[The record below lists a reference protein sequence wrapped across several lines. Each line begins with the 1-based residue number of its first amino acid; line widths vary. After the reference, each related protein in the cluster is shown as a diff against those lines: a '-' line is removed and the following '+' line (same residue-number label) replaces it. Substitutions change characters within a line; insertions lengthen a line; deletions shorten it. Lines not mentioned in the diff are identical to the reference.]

1 MIVAGTR
8 PHLLFGFES
17 AKSSIISKIRR
28 TRYASKAGN
37 VALGEALYF
46 YRRRILRK
54 GRRFSGKLIVVLASV
69 DSNSGRSVSNQV
81 SYLTAKGVTFLPVM
95 VGYDVSQAFWKSRAT
110 AGKYVWVPKFSSL
123 QFVVD
128 AFIHMHIRW
137 KMKMTMSSVLKCPK
151 PVRYKTPCKHGFRKT
166 MEIGFVKTLNKCNP
180 ITKVI
185 KRKSCGCEK
194 SQCFA
199 SQAMELI
206 LVMQASQDLGE
217 LHFGYEKQFIISMIQ
232 KMKIGAK
239 SVRVSVV
246 LFSSRASLAFRL
258 TEYHSQSSVITAIKG
273 LKLMTGKHRAIGD
286 ALLLVREQ
294 VLTDSAE
301 QSAKMLIVIT
311 SGDSNYGR
319 SVEVE
324 SNRLQ
329 EMSVSILVIGV
340 GADVNDASLQV
351 ISTVYIHIRTWI
363 KLKYAYKYVLR
374 MRISFVAQ
382 PAVHGALKIRCPKY
396 RRVLVSKC
404 VAGYKKRI
412 VKFYKMVRNT
422 CMPFKQ
428 VHKVRC
434 TNPPVCKEGTKVHI
448 GKCNPKTRLRVV
460 TRVHTSKIHDCSHKK
475 CVWRCSKRLVRRKQP
490 CRKIRCIKRRLM
502 IEKRCR
508 KSGFRRIFW
517 GFYSTTRG
525 SCKRVRIKVIR
536 KVPCSGCSK
545 HQIRIFHIT
554 VGRKCTGGSK
564 AIYSSFYASHKGRC
578 SYQRLHVT
586 KRRCVLKKRCPRKA
600 RIQIE
605 TQCLRKGSRYR
616 GVYWTYLTR
625 LQPAG
630 PCVRVHGK
638 LVRLIPCGGCTT
650 KQRSYQHVTTGKA
663 CKSGFITS
671 FVTVYQGEES
681 RRCHKT
687 RVVIRKRN
695 CKSCKKDTTKTT
707 PCIRG
712 YRRTIRIHFTVKGS
726 KCVPHKTLIKKV
738 KCGEEKHGC
747 KPPRKVHTRCS
758 AGHKYSYTTTYYYKK
773 KKVCTGLV
781 VPPSRT
787 CSKVADLVFVL
798 DSSTSIHDADF
809 AKESRFVQHIVR
821 RMGVSPTGVRVAVV
835 TYSTRPKLVFN
846 LDKYKTKSQVLAAMS
861 KLPRDEG
868 ITMTYAA
875 IDLVNSDIYPKR
887 RAGVP
892 FIVVV
897 ITDGKSTMGDP
908 VASAKVL
915 KKKGARFVSVGIY
928 NPDPSVTDKINPAEL
943 KGISSKGRFWRAGNF
958 NKLDS
963 IVSSVVREVCT
974 DMGKSKSKS
983 GGKRV
988 CKIICVKK
996 RKISAKKICR
1006 KDCSSRTLIR
1016 HCKKHR
1022 AYRVFTRVTYRWN
1035 GKKCVPKSRKVI
1047 KKIRCPPRTCPKA
1060 KIIRKE
1066 CKPGRAKSVT
1076 THIFYTSRVKCTMS
1090 LPPRCTQHCIKKVK
1104 RSAVPCKKIKCKGD
1118 KDHVTKCGGS
1128 RRYRVVV
1135 TIKYIQVKG
1144 VCKRRKTTKRY
1155 PCPVKCPKTQTI
1167 IRPCKKGRKFSVK
1180 SIISYTVRRACVH
1193 KGKCTVKCVRRVLR
1207 SRKRCKTRPPDRR
1220 CKQPPPFW
1228 TKCRKHSAYKYQIKA
1243 LYRNVRGTCVIYKRE
1258 TIARLLC
1265 PPRKC
1270 PKTRV
1275 TKTKCTKGVRH
1286 KVTTTIFYSGK
1297 IVCSKKK
1304 PIVCRQVCT
1313 KRVTKSGVPC
1323 FHIVCDE
1330 AKKVKLTKCG
1340 GKRRYRSVITT
1351 WNTRVGKKCRKHRT
1365 VKHYPCPVVCPKR
1378 SKTIKRTS
1386 CGKGRKYRT
1395 LTIAT
1400 STVKKRCSGR
1410 ICTLHCIRKLIHS
1423 RVLCPKPPHRC
1434 RKPRKVHVRCS
1445 KKNSHSYIITYYYV
1459 KKRVCHRA
1467 LKSGKARR
1475 CKIVCVKKHKRSAR
1489 KPCKKRKCR
1498 YQLSYHTTKCVHN
1511 FRTITTKYR
1520 TRVHGRCV
1528 WRRKSVRRVRCS
1540 GCSSH
1545 QIHYHKTT
1553 VGSKC
1558 KAGRTQTFLNFYESR
1573 KYKTG
1578 WVCHK
1583 KKVQVSIIKCKCNRK
1598 PLLLLDKKCRKGYR
1612 KLTKVVFIDRGGKC
1626 IRKQTVT
1633 KKKCKIIKIHCDPAM
1648 IVKKCT
1654 KHAAYRLFLQIS
1666 YRLVDGKCRKH
1677 RTRIVKKQ
1685 PCPPRRCPKAKT
1697 IRTKCKPGVVKRV
1710 TTHIFYTSHVRCTKS
1725 KRPRCTQHC
1734 IKKVKRS
1741 AVPCKKI
1748 KCKKDK
1754 DHVTKCGGSRRYRV
1768 VVTIKYTEVK
1778 GICKKHKTTKRY
1790 PCPIKCP
1797 KTQVIRKPCSKGKS
1811 HSLFEVKSII
1821 SYTVRR
1827 SCVHKGKCTAKCVRH
1842 VVSKKKPC
1850 PPVPTP
1856 CKVKAVLKRCK
1867 KHSAY
1872 KYLIEVYY
1880 KRIRGRCVP
1889 LKRITKK
1896 RLPCRGHAKCAF
1908 DAQPDTCKSSKGK
1921 AHCKTICVKKRKIS
1935 AKKICRKDCS
1945 SRTLIRHCK
1954 KHRAYRVFTRVTY
1967 RWNGKKCVPKS
1978 RKVIK
1983 KIRCPPRTCP
1993 KAKIIRKECKPGRAK
2008 SVTTHIFYTSRVKC
2022 TMSLPPRCT
2031 QHCIKKVKR
2040 SAVPCKKIKC
2050 KGDKDHVTKCGGSRR
2065 YRVVVTIK
2073 YIQVKGV
2080 CKRRKTTKRYPC
2092 PVKCPK
2098 TQTIIRP
2105 CKKGRKFSVKSIIS
2119 YTVRRA
2125 CVHKGKCTVK
2135 CVRRVLRSRKRCKTR
2150 PPDRRCKQPPPFWTK
2165 CRKHSAY
2172 KYQIKALYRNV
2183 RGTCVIY
2190 KRETI
2195 ARLLCPPRK
2204 CPKTRVTKTK
2214 CTKGVRHKV
2223 TTTIFYSGK
2232 IVCSKKKP
2240 IVCRQVCTKRVTKSG
2255 VPCFHIVCDEAKKV
2269 KLTKCGGKRR
2279 YRSVITTWNT
2289 RVGKKCR
2296 KHRTVKHYPCPVVC
2310 PKRSKTI
2317 KRTSC
2322 GKGRKYRTLTI
2333 ATSTV
2338 KKRCSGRICT
2348 LHCIRKL
2355 IHSRVFVSEAATSL
2369 QEAAQGARPM
2379 LEEELT
2385 LVHHHLLLR
2394 EEASVSPCFEVWKS
2408 APLQDC
2414 VREEAQAVSQE
2425 AVCKKRKC
2433 RYQLSYHTT
2442 KCVHNFRTIT
2452 TKYRTRV
2459 HGRCV
2464 WRRKSVRRVRCS
2476 GCSSHQIHYHKT
2488 TVGSKCK
2495 AGRTQTFLN
2504 FYESR
2509 KYKTGWVCH
2518 KKKVQVSIIKC
2529 KCNRKPLLL
2538 LDKKCRKGYRKLTK
2552 VVFIDRGGK
2561 CIRKQTV
2568 TKKKCK
2574 IIKIHCDPAM
2584 IVKKCTKHAAY
2595 RLFLQISYRL
2605 VDGKCRK
2612 HRTRIVKK
2620 QPCPPRRC
2628 PKAKTIR
2635 TKCKPGVVKRVT
2647 THIFYTS
2654 HVRCTKSKR
2663 PRCTQH
2669 CIKKVKR
2676 SAVPCKKIKCK
2687 KDKDHVTKCG
2697 GSRRYRVVVT
2707 IKYTEVKG
2715 ICKKHKTTKRYPC
2728 PIKCPK
2734 TQVIRKPC
2742 SKGKS
2747 HSLFEVK
2754 SIISY

>member
-1 MIVAGTR
+1 MPSTATKCSRAVLLLALCIAVAVAATDDATEQTPEQMLENMNDAIEVPDSIELDGNPGDSINEIEAEDEGVDDLAAKAISRHGHSSPKKRVAGRGLRGGCRKGICVGTSTIDFTFLVDGKHFQRWRKFAAHLVNRLRVARYRVRVNMIVAGTR

-490 CRKIRCIKRRLM
+490 CRKIRCVKRRLM
-502 IEKRCR
+502 IEKRCG

-738 KCGEEKHGC
+738 KCGKEKHGC

-773 KKVCTGLV
+773 KKGCTGLV

-1104 RSAVPCKKIKCKGD
+1104 RSAVPCKKIKCKKD

-1135 TIKYIQVKG
+1135 TIKYTEVKG
-1144 VCKRRKTTKRY
+1144 ICKKHKTTKRY
-1155 PCPVKCPKTQTI
+1155 PCPIKCPKTQV
-1167 IRPCKKGRKFSVK
+1167 IRKPCSKGKSHSLFEVK
-1180 SIISYTVRRACVH
+1180 SIISYTVRRSCVH
-1193 KGKCTVKCVRRVLR
+1193 KGKCTAKCVRHMVSKKKPCPPVPTPCKVKAVL
-1207 SRKRCKTRPPDRR
+1207 KRCK
-1220 CKQPPPFW
+1220 
-1228 TKCRKHSAYKYQIKA
+1228 KHSAYKYLIEV
-1243 LYRNVRGTCVIYKRE
+1243 YYKRIRGRCVPLKRI
-1258 TIARLLC
+1258 TKKRIPC
-1265 PPRKC
+1265 PPRRC
-1270 PKTRV
+1270 PKSRT
-1275 TKTKCTKGVRH
+1275 TTSNCTKGAKH
-1286 KVTTTIFYSGK
+1286 KVTTKVFYIGK
-1297 IVCSKKK
+1297 IICHKRSPKVCHQHC
-1304 PIVCRQVCT
+1304 I
-1313 KRVTKSGVPC
+1313 KRVTKSAVPC
-1323 FHIVCDE
+1323 VHIVCDE
-1330 AKKVKLTKCG
+1330 AKKVSLTKCG

-1423 RVLCPKPPHRC
+1423 RMLCPKPPHRC

-1778 GICKKHKTTKRY
+1778 G
-1790 PCPIKCP
+1790 
-1797 KTQVIRKPCSKGKS
+1797 
-1811 HSLFEVKSII
+1811 
-1821 SYTVRR
+1821 
-1827 SCVHKGKCTAKCVRH
+1827 
-1842 VVSKKKPC
+1842 
-1850 PPVPTP
+1850 
-1856 CKVKAVLKRCK
+1856 
-1867 KHSAY
+1867 
-1872 KYLIEVYY
+1872 
-1880 KRIRGRCVP
+1880 
-1889 LKRITKK
+1889 
-1896 RLPCRGHAKCAF
+1896 
-1908 DAQPDTCKSSKGK
+1908 
-1921 AHCKTICVKKRKIS
+1921 
-1935 AKKICRKDCS
+1935 
-1945 SRTLIRHCK
+1945 
-1954 KHRAYRVFTRVTY
+1954 
-1967 RWNGKKCVPKS
+1967 
-1978 RKVIK
+1978 
-1983 KIRCPPRTCP
+1983 
-1993 KAKIIRKECKPGRAK
+1993 
-2008 SVTTHIFYTSRVKC
+2008 
-2022 TMSLPPRCT
+2022 
-2031 QHCIKKVKR
+2031 
-2040 SAVPCKKIKC
+2040 
-2050 KGDKDHVTKCGGSRR
+2050 
-2065 YRVVVTIK
+2065 
-2073 YIQVKGV
+2073 V

-2355 IHSRVFVSEAATSL
+2355 IHSRVLCPKPPHRCRKPRKVHTRCSAGHKYSYTTTYYYKKKKVCTGLVVPPSRTCSKVADLVFVLDSSTSIHDADFAKESRFV
-2369 QEAAQGARPM
+2369 QHIVRRMG
-2379 LEEELT
+2379 
-2385 LVHHHLLLR
+2385 
-2394 EEASVSPCFEVWKS
+2394 VSPTG
-2408 APLQDC
+2408 
-2414 VREEAQAVSQE
+2414 VRVAVVTYS
-2425 AVCKKRKC
+2425 
-2433 RYQLSYHTT
+2433 
-2442 KCVHNFRTIT
+2442 
-2452 TKYRTRV
+2452 TRPKLV
-2459 HGRCV
+2459 
-2464 WRRKSVRRVRCS
+2464 
-2476 GCSSHQIHYHKT
+2476 
-2488 TVGSKCK
+2488 
-2495 AGRTQTFLN
+2495 FNLD
-2504 FYESR
+2504 
-2509 KYKTGWVCH
+2509 KYKT
-2518 KKKVQVSIIKC
+2518 KSQVLAAMS
-2529 KCNRKPLLL
+2529 
-2538 LDKKCRKGYRKLTK
+2538 KLPRDEGITMTYAAIDLVNSDIYPK
-2552 VVFIDRGGK
+2552 RRAGVPFI
-2561 CIRKQTV
+2561 
-2568 TKKKCK
+2568 
-2574 IIKIHCDPAM
+2574 
-2584 IVKKCTKHAAY
+2584 
-2595 RLFLQISYRL
+2595 
-2605 VDGKCRK
+2605 
-2612 HRTRIVKK
+2612 
-2620 QPCPPRRC
+2620 
-2628 PKAKTIR
+2628 
-2635 TKCKPGVVKRVT
+2635 
-2647 THIFYTS
+2647 
-2654 HVRCTKSKR
+2654 
-2663 PRCTQH
+2663 
-2669 CIKKVKR
+2669 
-2676 SAVPCKKIKCK
+2676 
-2687 KDKDHVTKCG
+2687 
-2697 GSRRYRVVVT
+2697 VVVIT
-2707 IKYTEVKG
+2707 DGRARWVTPSP
-2715 ICKKHKTTKRYPC
+2715 RL
-2728 PIKCPK
+2728 
-2734 TQVIRKPC
+2734 
-2742 SKGKS
+2742 KS
-2747 HSLFEVK
+2747 
-2754 SIISY
+2754 

>member
-1 MIVAGTR
+1 SASDTWLARKALPTPPTPCKVKAVLKRCKKHSAYKYLIEVYYKRIRGRCVPLKRITKKRLPCPPRRCPKSRTTTSNCTKGAKHKVTTTIFYSGKIVCSKKKPIVCRQVCTKRVTKSGVPCIHIVCDEAKKVKLTKCGGKRRYRSVITTWNTR
-8 PHLLFGFES
+8 VGKKCRKHRTVKHYPCPVVCPKG
-17 AKSSIISKIRR
+17 SKTIKR
-28 TRYASKAGN
+28 TSCG
-37 VALGEALYF
+37 
-46 YRRRILRK
+46 K
-54 GRRFSGKLIVVLASV
+54 GRKYRTLTIATSTVKKRCSGRICTLHCIRKLIHSRVL
-69 DSNSGRSVSNQV
+69 
-81 SYLTAKGVTFLPVM
+81 
-95 VGYDVSQAFWKSRAT
+95 
-110 AGKYVWVPKFSSL
+110 
-123 QFVVD
+123 
-128 AFIHMHIRW
+128 
-137 KMKMTMSSVLKCPK
+137 CPK
-151 PVRYKTPCKHGFRKT
+151 PPH
-166 MEIGFVKTLNKCNP
+166 
-180 ITKVI
+180 
-185 KRKSCGCEK
+185 
-194 SQCFA
+194 
-199 SQAMELI
+199 
-206 LVMQASQDLGE
+206 
-217 LHFGYEKQFIISMIQ
+217 
-232 KMKIGAK
+232 
-239 SVRVSVV
+239 
-246 LFSSRASLAFRL
+246 
-258 TEYHSQSSVITAIKG
+258 
-273 LKLMTGKHRAIGD
+273 
-286 ALLLVREQ
+286 
-294 VLTDSAE
+294 
-301 QSAKMLIVIT
+301 
-311 SGDSNYGR
+311 
-319 SVEVE
+319 
-324 SNRLQ
+324 
-329 EMSVSILVIGV
+329 
-340 GADVNDASLQV
+340 
-351 ISTVYIHIRTWI
+351 
-363 KLKYAYKYVLR
+363 
-374 MRISFVAQ
+374 
-382 PAVHGALKIRCPKY
+382 
-396 RRVLVSKC
+396 
-404 VAGYKKRI
+404 
-412 VKFYKMVRNT
+412 
-422 CMPFKQ
+422 
-428 VHKVRC
+428 
-434 TNPPVCKEGTKVHI
+434 
-448 GKCNPKTRLRVV
+448 
-460 TRVHTSKIHDCSHKK
+460 
-475 CVWRCSKRLVRRKQP
+475 
-490 CRKIRCIKRRLM
+490 
-502 IEKRCR
+502 RCR
-508 KSGFRRIFW
+508 K
-517 GFYSTTRG
+517 
-525 SCKRVRIKVIR
+525 
-536 KVPCSGCSK
+536 
-545 HQIRIFHIT
+545 
-554 VGRKCTGGSK
+554 
-564 AIYSSFYASHKGRC
+564 
-578 SYQRLHVT
+578 
-586 KRRCVLKKRCPRKA
+586 
-600 RIQIE
+600 
-605 TQCLRKGSRYR
+605 
-616 GVYWTYLTR
+616 
-625 LQPAG
+625 
-630 PCVRVHGK
+630 
-638 LVRLIPCGGCTT
+638 
-650 KQRSYQHVTTGKA
+650 
-663 CKSGFITS
+663 
-671 FVTVYQGEES
+671 
-681 RRCHKT
+681 
-687 RVVIRKRN
+687 
-695 CKSCKKDTTKTT
+695 
-707 PCIRG
+707 
-712 YRRTIRIHFTVKGS
+712 
-726 KCVPHKTLIKKV
+726 
-738 KCGEEKHGC
+738 
-747 KPPRKVHTRCS
+747 PRKVHTRCS

-1633 KKKCKIIKIHCDPAM
+1633 KKKCP
-1648 IVKKCT
+1648 
-1654 KHAAYRLFLQIS
+1654 
-1666 YRLVDGKCRKH
+1666 
-1677 RTRIVKKQ
+1677 
-1685 PCPPRRCPKAKT
+1685 
-1697 IRTKCKPGVVKRV
+1697 
-1710 TTHIFYTSHVRCTKS
+1710 
-1725 KRPRCTQHC
+1725 
-1734 IKKVKRS
+1734 
-1741 AVPCKKI
+1741 
-1748 KCKKDK
+1748 
-1754 DHVTKCGGSRRYRV
+1754 
-1768 VVTIKYTEVK
+1768 
-1778 GICKKHKTTKRY
+1778 
-1790 PCPIKCP
+1790 
-1797 KTQVIRKPCSKGKS
+1797 
-1811 HSLFEVKSII
+1811 
-1821 SYTVRR
+1821 
-1827 SCVHKGKCTAKCVRH
+1827 
-1842 VVSKKKPC
+1842 
-1850 PPVPTP
+1850 
-1856 CKVKAVLKRCK
+1856 
-1867 KHSAY
+1867 
-1872 KYLIEVYY
+1872 
-1880 KRIRGRCVP
+1880 
-1889 LKRITKK
+1889 
-1896 RLPCRGHAKCAF
+1896 
-1908 DAQPDTCKSSKGK
+1908 
-1921 AHCKTICVKKRKIS
+1921 
-1935 AKKICRKDCS
+1935 
-1945 SRTLIRHCK
+1945 
-1954 KHRAYRVFTRVTY
+1954 
-1967 RWNGKKCVPKS
+1967 
-1978 RKVIK
+1978 
-1983 KIRCPPRTCP
+1983 
-1993 KAKIIRKECKPGRAK
+1993 
-2008 SVTTHIFYTSRVKC
+2008 
-2022 TMSLPPRCT
+2022 
-2031 QHCIKKVKR
+2031 
-2040 SAVPCKKIKC
+2040 
-2050 KGDKDHVTKCGGSRR
+2050 
-2065 YRVVVTIK
+2065 
-2073 YIQVKGV
+2073 
-2080 CKRRKTTKRYPC
+2080 
-2092 PVKCPK
+2092 PVKCFN
-2098 TQTIIRP
+2098 
-2105 CKKGRKFSVKSIIS
+2105 KK
-2119 YTVRRA
+2119 
-2125 CVHKGKCTVK
+2125 
-2135 CVRRVLRSRKRCKTR
+2135 VLR
-2150 PPDRRCKQPPPFWTK
+2150 K

-2172 KYQIKALYRNV
+2172 QYVVRVYYRAV
-2183 RGTCVIY
+2183 R
-2190 KRETI
+2190 
-2195 ARLLCPPRK
+2195 
-2204 CPKTRVTKTK
+2204 
-2214 CTKGVRHKV
+2214 
-2223 TTTIFYSGK
+2223 
-2232 IVCSKKKP
+2232 
-2240 IVCRQVCTKRVTKSG
+2240 
-2255 VPCFHIVCDEAKKV
+2255 
-2269 KLTKCGGKRR
+2269 
-2279 YRSVITTWNT
+2279 
-2289 RVGKKCR
+2289 
-2296 KHRTVKHYPCPVVC
+2296 
-2310 PKRSKTI
+2310 
-2317 KRTSC
+2317 
-2322 GKGRKYRTLTI
+2322 
-2333 ATSTV
+2333 
-2338 KKRCSGRICT
+2338 
-2348 LHCIRKL
+2348 
-2355 IHSRVFVSEAATSL
+2355 
-2369 QEAAQGARPM
+2369 
-2379 LEEELT
+2379 
-2385 LVHHHLLLR
+2385 
-2394 EEASVSPCFEVWKS
+2394 
-2408 APLQDC
+2408 
-2414 VREEAQAVSQE
+2414 
-2425 AVCKKRKC
+2425 
-2433 RYQLSYHTT
+2433 
-2442 KCVHNFRTIT
+2442 
-2452 TKYRTRV
+2452 
-2459 HGRCV
+2459 GRCV
-2464 WRRKSVRRVRCS
+2464 SYKSKITKKLPC
-2476 GCSSHQIHYHKT
+2476 
-2488 TVGSKCK
+2488 
-2495 AGRTQTFLN
+2495 
-2504 FYESR
+2504 R
-2509 KYKTGWVCH
+2509 KY
-2518 KKKVQVSIIKC
+2518 I
-2529 KCNRKPLLL
+2529 L
-2538 LDKKCRKGYRKLTK
+2538 
-2552 VVFIDRGGK
+2552 
-2561 CIRKQTV
+2561 
-2568 TKKKCK
+2568 
-2574 IIKIHCDPAM
+2574 
-2584 IVKKCTKHAAY
+2584 
-2595 RLFLQISYRL
+2595 
-2605 VDGKCRK
+2605 
-2612 HRTRIVKK
+2612 
-2620 QPCPPRRC
+2620 
-2628 PKAKTIR
+2628 
-2635 TKCKPGVVKRVT
+2635 
-2647 THIFYTS
+2647 
-2654 HVRCTKSKR
+2654 
-2663 PRCTQH
+2663 
-2669 CIKKVKR
+2669 
-2676 SAVPCKKIKCK
+2676 
-2687 KDKDHVTKCG
+2687 
-2697 GSRRYRVVVT
+2697 
-2707 IKYTEVKG
+2707 
-2715 ICKKHKTTKRYPC
+2715 
-2728 PIKCPK
+2728 
-2734 TQVIRKPC
+2734 
-2742 SKGKS
+2742 
-2747 HSLFEVK
+2747 
-2754 SIISY
+2754 